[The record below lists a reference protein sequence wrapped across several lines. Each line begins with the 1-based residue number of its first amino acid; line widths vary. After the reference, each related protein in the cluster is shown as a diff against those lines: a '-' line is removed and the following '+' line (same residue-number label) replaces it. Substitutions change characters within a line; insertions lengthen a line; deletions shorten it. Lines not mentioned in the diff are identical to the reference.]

1 VFELFYAGFDTI
13 DIAIAGALPKDA
25 LARLKAAREQ
35 AQETQEEAL
44 VNIGPGEVQMHVSGH
59 GMRGGYAFLC
69 DTGPLGAKWMV
80 KENTDPRQWN
90 LFVSPRAQALLAYG
104 YAQTWELIL
113 ADLAAMGGTV
123 TDISLNRVDF
133 AMDFRTKGFELRQDC
148 VVAHTRT
155 KVAPYWGKRPAETDM
170 EDRNQPSAV
179 MRGRRLESLTIGK
192 QPGRQIILYDKRR
205 EAVEKQKPFW
215 FKTWGVD
222 RDDPTLE
229 VWRIEVRAGKKEL
242 KDKYQIR
249 SLDDFEDSIGDVIV
263 NALQEVRYLAHQ
275 QTDGNV
281 IRQELHPIWAK
292 AQEEAAGNLLALRS
306 GLTPDQVKEIERGQ
320 AVETY
325 SKLAH
330 SNAIG
335 LAVALGLS
343 DAEIMKGLFAHIA
356 PFLEPKAA
364 RDFERMKETIE
375 RVRGKLVFQEQI
387 ASLP

>member
-1 VFELFYAGFDTI
+1 MMFELLYAGFDTI

-25 LARLKAAREQ
+25 LAKLKAAREQ

-44 VNIGPGEVQMHVSGH
+44 VTIGPGEVRMHVSGH

-104 YAQTWELIL
+104 YAEMWELIL
-113 ADLAAMGGTV
+113 ADLSAMGGTV

-155 KVAPYWGKRPAETDM
+155 KLAPHWGKRQAEADG
-170 EDRNQPSAV
+170 EDRNQPAAV

-205 EAVEKQKPFW
+205 EAIEKQKPFW

-249 SLDDFEDSIGDVIV
+249 SLDDFEASIGDVIV
-263 NALQEVRYLAHQ
+263 NALQEVRYLAHH

-281 IRQELHPIWAK
+281 TRQELHPIWAK
-292 AQEEAAGNLLALRS
+292 AQEVAAGNLLALRS

-325 SKLAH
+325 RKLAL

-343 DAEIMKGLFAHIA
+343 DAEIMKGLFGHIA
-356 PFLEPKAA
+356 PFLEPKTA

-375 RVRGKLVFQEQI
+375 RVRGKLVFQVE
-387 ASLP
+387 A